1 MRARPRILISQ
12 WRALAA
18 GIAALLLVVP
28 RVPSWADA
36 SPARTPESAM
46 DTRADQLLSQLT
58 LDEKIQLVHGAGIC
72 GLFFRGPT
80 AGGAGFIPGIDRL
93 GIPDLNSNDG
103 PVGVA
108 NCAGRP
114 DAQATALPAGIA
126 QAATWNQESAFTVG
140 ALIGREEWQQGM
152 NVAYAGGLNLAR
164 EPRCGRTFEYLG
176 EDPFL
181 AGKIVAAK
189 LHGVQSEHVVGTIKH
204 YAGNQIETHRMTS
217 SSNIDE
223 RTLRELYLRGFEI
236 GVKESGVRSVM
247 CSYNKVNEVYAC
259 EDAHLLNDILKGDWA
274 FKGWVLSDF
283 GATHSTVLAANS
295 GLDEEQFF
303 GVFFGPALEAAVQSG
318 AVPASRL
325 DDMVRRKLRSMIEVG
340 LLDHPPVIQP
350 VDLDAG
356 EEVAQR
362 VEEEAAVLLKNERH
376 TLPLDAGKLRS
387 IALIGSHADVAVLS
401 GGGSSQVIPPGG
413 PAVPPT
419 CILVGPFNA
428 VCQLWMSSSPL
439 QSLQARAPRAQIAF
453 DDGTNPTSA
462 AALAASSDVAIV
474 FANQWELEGADL
486 DTLSL
491 PDGQD
496 DLIARVAAANP
507 RTVVVLENG
516 SPVLM
521 PWIDEVPAVLESW
534 YPGIRGAQAI
544 AALLFGDVNPSGK
557 LPITFPKSEA
567 DLPTGATP
575 PTVYGLTNEV
585 DYAEGLFMGYRWYDA
600 KGIEPLFPFGHGLS
614 YTDFRYRNLRVSS
627 DGDEERDERKGTS
640 RRLRVTFELANVG
653 YQDGAEV
660 AQIYLR
666 LPAATGEPPRRLVGF
681 RKVAL
686 RAGER
691 EHLTVDLDSASL
703 AIWDTAT
710 AGWRIVP
717 GKYQISVGASSRDL
731 RLSRALFVR

>member
-1 MRARPRILISQ
+1 MNCAGDRL
-12 WRALAA
+12 LAA
-18 GIAALLLVVP
+18 GVAALLLVVP
-28 RVPSWADA
+28 RVPSWAD
-36 SPARTPESAM
+36 PRLARTPESVVE
-46 DTRADQLLSQLT
+46 TRTDQLLSQLT
-58 LDEKIQLVHGAGIC
+58 LDEKIQLVHGAGLC
-72 GLFFRGPT
+72 GIPLGGPT
-80 AGGAGFIPGIDRL
+80 AGVGGAGFIPGIERL

-103 PVGVA
+103 PVGA
-108 NCAGRP
+108 TNCAGRP
-114 DAQATALPAGIA
+114 DVQATALPAGIA
-126 QAATWNQESAFTVG
+126 QAATWNQESALTVG
-140 ALIGREEWQQGM
+140 ALIGREEWQLGI
-152 NVAYAGGLNLAR
+152 NVAYAGAINLAR
-164 EPRCGRTFEYLG
+164 EPRGGRTFEYLG

-223 RTLRELYLRGFEI
+223 RTLRELYLRAFEI
-236 GVKESGVRSVM
+236 GVKESGVLSVM
-247 CSYNKVNEVYAC
+247 CAYNKVNEVYAC
-259 EDAHLLNDILKGDWA
+259 EDAHLLNDILKDEWA
-274 FKGWVLSDF
+274 FRGWVLSDF

-303 GVFFGPALEAAVQSG
+303 GAFFGPALEAAVQSG
-318 AVPASRL
+318 DVPASRL

-356 EEVAQR
+356 KKVAQR
-362 VEEEAAVLLKNERH
+362 AEEEGAVLLKNERH
-376 TLPLDAGKLRS
+376 TLPLDAGRLRS
-387 IALIGSHADVAVLS
+387 IAVIGSHADVAVLS

-419 CILVGPFNA
+419 CNLVGPPLHGECPF
-428 VCQLWMSSSPL
+428 WMPSSPL
-439 QSLQARAPRAQIAF
+439 QSLQARAPRTKVAF
-453 DDGTNPTSA
+453 DDGTNTTSA

-474 FANQWELEGADL
+474 FANQWEGEGFDL

-507 RTVVVLENG
+507 RTVVVLESG

-534 YPGIRGAQAI
+534 YPGIGGAQAI

-600 KGIEPLFPFGHGLS
+600 KEIAPLFPFGHGLS
-614 YTDFRYRNLRVSS
+614 YTDFRYRNLRVSFE
-627 DGDEERDERKGTS
+627 GDDDRAERQGTS

-653 YQDGAEV
+653 NREGAEV
-660 AQIYLR
+660 AQIYLH

-691 EHLTVDLDSASL
+691 EHLTVDLESESL

-717 GKYQISVGASSRDL
+717 GNYQVSVGASSRDL
-731 RLSRALFVR
+731 RLSRDLFIR